1 MRPEIY
7 TDISVI
13 IKMMPDEMKSRIS
26 REFIEFIED
35 KKSMNYLS
43 SINPKVPLG
52 EQILKEE
59 TKVLLGII
67 YRDYLCDKVEKV
79 RLLEKDKQELDRLEL
94 EKQQKY
100 NPDNLF
106 KKETKKENVQET
118 ALMKYKESIF
128 KSFFKKLKG
137 IFIRMSNKRN

>member
-59 TKVLLGII
+59 
-67 YRDYLCDKVEKV
+67 
-79 RLLEKDKQELDRLEL
+79 
-94 EKQQKY
+94 
-100 NPDNLF
+100 
-106 KKETKKENVQET
+106 
-118 ALMKYKESIF
+118 
-128 KSFFKKLKG
+128 
-137 IFIRMSNKRN
+137 